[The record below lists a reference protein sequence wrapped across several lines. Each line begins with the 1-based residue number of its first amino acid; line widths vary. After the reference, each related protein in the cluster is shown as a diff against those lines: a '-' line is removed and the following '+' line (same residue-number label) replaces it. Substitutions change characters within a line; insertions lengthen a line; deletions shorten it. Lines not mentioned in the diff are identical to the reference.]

1 MSVWMWTTECAH
13 FKTLQTKIFEKKK
26 KFAKPFYLVH
36 TWLRWS
42 VGIQQENLGQKFIG
56 TVPNSRHKLTA
67 HVWRHKFSPVPIR
80 SQLKKFQ
87 IMISFT
93 RSRSRPK
100 TGRLRNPGYDGT
112 YELMNLT
119 LTFVVVTENCFTR
132 LALNT
137 SFFLCLEAAVSH
149 EDDECER

>member
-1 MSVWMWTTECAH
+1 M
-13 FKTLQTKIFEKKK
+13 L
-26 KFAKPFYLVH
+26 
-36 TWLRWS
+36 
-42 VGIQQENLGQKFIG
+42 
-56 TVPNSRHKLTA
+56 
-67 HVWRHKFSPVPIR
+67 
-80 SQLKKFQ
+80 
-87 IMISFT
+87 SFT